1 MSRATLMII
10 DDHDIM
16 RESLKE
22 TLARAGYV
30 VRDFASPTEAMSA
43 LARGRCDLVITD
55 MKMPEMDGLDVV
67 SKVNEHDPD
76 LPVVVVTAYGTIETA
91 VEAMKRGAFDYISKP
106 FRADE
111 IELVVQK
118 ALKHKRLVGGGT
130 LRIVNDTVPSALK
143 NLGYSDDEVK
153 EMVAYVDE
161 HSTIEGAPHLDE
173 GHLPV
178 FDCAFR
184 ALGGERAVHYMGHL
198 KMVAAAQPFISG
210 AISKTINVP
219 ENVTVDE
226 ISQAYMEAWR
236 LGAKAVAVYRDG
248 SKRTQPLA
256 TAGSVSARAS
266 AASAGTAAGAAT
278 GAAWAAEFTT
288 QPVRRKLADERQSLT
303 HKFSI
308 GGHKGYITVGL
319 FEDGTPGEIFI
330 TMAKQ
335 GSTISGLMDSFAC
348 MTSFALQYHVP
359 LKFLVGKLSHARY
372 EPSGWTGNPEL
383 PYAKSITDYVFR
395 WLGLRFLSTEERA
408 EIGMQTE
415 KDLEALEEM
424 EAGETAEDGAKKV
437 AAVTV
442 ASRSMDIGAGDPIAF
457 APQPDA
463 PLCQG
468 CGSLMVRSGVCYKCM
483 NCGATSGC
491 S

>member
-1 MSRATLMII
+1 
-10 DDHDIM
+10 
-16 RESLKE
+16 
-22 TLARAGYV
+22 
-30 VRDFASPTEAMSA
+30 
-43 LARGRCDLVITD
+43 
-55 MKMPEMDGLDVV
+55 
-67 SKVNEHDPD
+67 
-76 LPVVVVTAYGTIETA
+76 
-91 VEAMKRGAFDYISKP
+91 
-106 FRADE
+106 
-111 IELVVQK
+111 
-118 ALKHKRLVGGGT
+118 
-130 LRIVNDTVPSALK
+130 
-143 NLGYSDDEVK
+143 
-153 EMVAYVDE
+153 
-161 HSTIEGAPHLDE
+161 
-173 GHLPV
+173 
-178 FDCAFR
+178 
-184 ALGGERAVHYMGHL
+184 MGHL

-219 ENVTVDE
+219 ETATEDE
-226 ISQAYMEAWR
+226 ISEAYMEAWR
-236 LGAKAVAVYRDG
+236 LGTKAVAVYRDG

-256 TAGSVSARAS
+256 TAGSASGQAS
-266 AASAGTAAGAAT
+266 AASAGAQAGAALV
-278 GAAWAAEFTT
+278 ADFTD
-288 QPVRRKLADERQSLT
+288 QPVRRKLSDERQSLT

-348 MTSFALQYHVP
+348 MTSFALQYQVP

-372 EPSGWTGNPEL
+372 EPSGWTGNQEL

-395 WLGLRFLSTEERA
+395 WLALRFLSIEERT

-415 KDLEALEEM
+415 EDLEILEGIESK
-424 EAGETAEDGAKKV
+424 EATDVADNKIGDVETAP
-437 AAVTV
+437 
-442 ASRSMDIGAGDPIAF
+442 RSKDIGAGDPITF